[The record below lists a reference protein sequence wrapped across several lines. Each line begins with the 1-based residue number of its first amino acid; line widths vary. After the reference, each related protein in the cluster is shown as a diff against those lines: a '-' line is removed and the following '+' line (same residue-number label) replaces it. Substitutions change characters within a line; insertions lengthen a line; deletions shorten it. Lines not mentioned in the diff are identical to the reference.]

1 MSLRERDHGLVFWG
15 SLVAGLGLTLIA
27 LPEPYGAFRPF
38 WLGLLVIY
46 WAVESPARMGL
57 GLAFAVGIA
66 GDLLTGSPLG
76 EHALRL
82 VVLAFIVL
90 RLRPRMRFFPMPQ
103 QTAVILGLLLN
114 DRIVLL
120 MLRAFS
126 GEGVPGWLFWVGPVM
141 GALLW
146 PWLFLLIDLARS
158 RARARDA

>member
-46 WAVESPARMGL
+46 WAIESPSRMGL

-66 GDLLTGSPLG
+66 ADLLTGSLLG

-103 QTAVILGLLLN
+103 QTAVVLGLLLN

-120 MLRAFS
+120 MLRAFT

-146 PWLFLLIDLARS
+146 PWLFLLIDVARS

>member
-1 MSLRERDHGLVFWG
+1 MSLRDRDHGFVFWA
-15 SLVAGLGLTLIA
+15 SLALGLVLTLVA

-46 WAVESPARMGL
+46 WALESPARMGL
-57 GLAFAVGIA
+57 GLAFALGLA
-66 GDLLTGSPLG
+66 GDFLTGSLLG

-103 QTAVILGLLLN
+103 QALAVLALLIN

-120 MLRAFS
+120 MMRAFS
-126 GEGVPGWLFWVGPVM
+126 GEGLPGWLFWVGPVI
-141 GALLW
+141 GVLLW
-146 PWLFLLIDLARS
+146 PWLFLLVDIA
-158 RARARDA
+158 RARARAREA

>member
-1 MSLRERDHGLVFWG
+1 MSLRERDNGLVFWG
-15 SLVAGLGLTLIA
+15 SLLTGLILTLVA

-38 WLGLLVIY
+38 WLGLLVVY
-46 WAVESPARMGL
+46 WALESPSRMGL
-57 GLAFAVGIA
+57 GLAFALGIA
-66 GDLLTGSPLG
+66 GDFLTGSPLG

-103 QTAVILGLLLN
+103 QTAVVLGLLLN
-114 DRIVLL
+114 DRVVLL
-120 MLRAFS
+120 MLRAFT
-126 GEGVPGWLFWVGPVM
+126 GEGVPDWLFWVGPVM